1 MESHIPGRA
10 MFRLWYCILKLRIK
24 QFTQDRHRLLMS
36 EITHVRFETIHIKV
50 NIKFLSKF
58 KVWHNNWR
66 TLGISKLKTILVG
79 SVPANP
85 LSTFRPQ
92 NQFVPLDEPA
102 RLYCEAFV
110 GKVKLPDARSTIA
123 WYQVFENDN
132 EQEVDGEQETITR

>member
-1 MESHIPGRA
+1 M
-10 MFRLWYCILKLRIK
+10 
-24 QFTQDRHRLLMS
+24 
-36 EITHVRFETIHIKV
+36 
-50 NIKFLSKF
+50 
-58 KVWHNNWR
+58 
-66 TLGISKLKTILVG
+66 LGISKYKTLLVG